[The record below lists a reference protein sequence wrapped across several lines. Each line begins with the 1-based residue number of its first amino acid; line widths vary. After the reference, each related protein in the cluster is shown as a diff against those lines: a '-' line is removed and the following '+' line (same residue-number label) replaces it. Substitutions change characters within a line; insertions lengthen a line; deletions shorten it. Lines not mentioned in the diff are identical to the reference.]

1 MKIQATMF
9 SNGVIRNESGE
20 IIAFYDASIGIL
32 HIGGKEVRVM
42 DAEHAMEIVGGAK

>member
-1 MKIQATMF
+1 MKIQATKF

-20 IIAFYDASIGIL
+20 IIAFYDEGSSIL
-32 HIGGKEVRVM
+32 HIDGKEVRVM